1 MSSISDRP
9 TIRDGMEGSSAARV
23 AAAIM
28 LAASGAASAATLYVD
43 DGAPAGGDGTSWA
56 SAYRFLQ
63 DALTD
68 ATGGGI
74 DEIRVGEGIQRP
86 DRSNAVPGGT
96 GSRLASFQL
105 VNGVAVRGGY
115 AGFGA
120 ASPDDRDVT
129 VYATVLSGDLA
140 GDDGPGFAGNAE
152 NARHVTTGNGTN
164 ATALLDGV
172 TVIGGNAVGGS
183 GNDRFGGGMLNIS
196 GAPTITD
203 CIFTANR
210 AEFGGGLYSQGAA
223 AAITFVRTAFV
234 ANAATQQGGGLYT
247 NTSGTGSTFESCRIL
262 GNQSGVVAGGV
273 YFRGQ
278 GRLTNCLISGNASTG
293 DGGGLY
299 VIFGFPVVTNCTIA
313 SNSAPMGGGIVN
325 ECSGSSCSDSTIR
338 NTIAWGNAPDNIRPV
353 NDLATVSNSLIEG
366 GWLGTG
372 SANLSSDPLFAGLA
386 GADLTIG
393 TLDDD
398 GSLTAASPAIDAGS
412 DAFVPLGIGTDLE
425 GGPRIVAG
433 TSSGTPTVDIGAVEF
448 APSPA
453 PTADAAVEQLTDIG
467 TEALVRLDG
476 SASSDPDDAVGDL
489 TFEWTVDDDV
499 VCSGDFAT
507 CATIEVLLAFGAHD
521 VTLRV
526 TDPEGSFDELT
537 STVVLDPAQ
546 LSVFEPQ
553 KAKVAFASGTFKMDG
568 EIGLPFGVN
577 YTEVGPVVAVELLTA
592 GAELLPGGLVV
603 LPLEITGA
611 RDEKWRFRDDAA
623 TLGIRRLDVDWSG
636 ARFHYDDHATD
647 VTLKSSLISTTE
659 TVITVNYKMNRI
671 GGAFAVDFGGLA
683 TLTVDAAGVASADVP
698 LEVEKPGHKVTL
710 TLPFPIT
717 DETVITISGAQSAVI
732 DAGDHLK
739 SSIGRFHLV
748 AEFDAGTFPAGS
760 ATEPRT
766 IEATLLVGAVGYP
779 GFAALGP
786 AEIEVVGDKWSAR

>member
-9 TIRDGMEGSSAARV
+9 TIRGAMGGTSAARV

-63 DALTD
+63 DALTV
-68 ATGGGI
+68 ASGGGI
-74 DEIRVGEGIQRP
+74 EEIRVGEGIQRP
-86 DRSNAVPGGT
+86 DRSDAVPGGT

-129 VYATVLSGDLA
+129 LYTAVLSGDLA

-152 NARHVTTGNGTN
+152 NARHVTTGSGTN
-164 ATALLDGV
+164 ASAVLDGV
-172 TVIGGNAVGGS
+172 TVTGGNAVGGATS
-183 GNDRFGGGMLNIS
+183 NDHFGGGMLNLS

-203 CIFTANR
+203 CMFTANI
-210 AEFGGGLYSQGAA
+210 AEFGGALYSQGAA

-234 ANAATQQGGGLYT
+234 ANAATQQGGGVYT

-278 GRLTNCLISGNASTG
+278 GRLTNCLISGNDATG

-299 VIFGFPVVTNCTIA
+299 VIVGFPVVTNCTVVGNTA
-313 SNSAPMGGGIVN
+313 GGIVT
-325 ECSGSSCSDSTIR
+325 ECSATCSNSTIR
-338 NTIAWGNAPDNIRPV
+338 NTISWGNVPD
-353 NDLATVSNSLIEG
+353 DLRLLGTGGLSSATVSNSLIQG
-366 GWLGTG
+366 GWPGPG
-372 SANLSSDPLFAGLA
+372 NVSGDPLFVGPA

-398 GSLTAASPAIDAGS
+398 ASLSAGSPAIDAGS
-412 DAFVPLGIGTDLE
+412 NGFIPLGIATDLE
-425 GGPRIVAG
+425 GGARIIDG
-433 TSSGTPTVDIGAVEF
+433 TFSGTPTVDIGAVEF

-467 TEALVRLDG
+467 AEALVRLDG

-526 TDPEGSFDELT
+526 TDPEGSFDEAT

-546 LSVFEPQ
+546 LSVFEPR
-553 KAKVAFASGTFKMDG
+553 KAKVDFNERKIEMEGQ
-568 EIGLPFGVN
+568 IGLPFGVA
-577 YTEVGPVVAVELLTA
+577 YTEVGPIAGIELRLA
-592 GAELLPGGLVV
+592 GVSVLPGGTVV
-603 LPLEITGA
+603 VPVALEGA
-611 RDEKWRFRDDAA
+611 NNEKWRFHDHSV
-623 TLGIRRLDVDWSG
+623 TLGVHRLEVDWHG
-636 ARFHYDDHATD
+636 ARFNYKRPGL
-647 VTLKSSLISTTE
+647 TLKSGFISTTE
-659 TVITVNYKMNRI
+659 TILTVEYKVGDV

-683 TLTVDAAGVASADVP
+683 TLTVDAAGNATADVP
-698 LEVEKPGHKVTL
+698 LEVEKPREKVTL

-717 DETVITISGAQSAVI
+717 DETVITISGAQSAVV

-739 SSIGRFHLV
+739 SSIGRFRLV
-748 AEFDAGTFPAGS
+748 AMFDGALFPAGS
-760 ATEPRT
+760 ATTPRT
-766 IEATLLVGAVGYP
+766 LDATFLIGAVGYP
-779 GFAALGP
+779 GFATLGP
-786 AEIEVVGDKWSAR
+786 ADLVIDDSRWKTP